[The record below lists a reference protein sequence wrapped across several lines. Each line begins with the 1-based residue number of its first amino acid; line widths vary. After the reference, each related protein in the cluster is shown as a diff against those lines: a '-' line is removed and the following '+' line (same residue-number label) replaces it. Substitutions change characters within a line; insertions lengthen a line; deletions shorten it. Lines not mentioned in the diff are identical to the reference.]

1 MPIEKQSGKSW
12 KHWREVRKYS
22 LARAIAAI
30 AYQVESMLA
39 ALNRLTQS
47 QSVSE
52 YIKMQRELIEDILK
66 YLDKFEKTGDWFHFS
81 LALDALDD
89 LKREIENQ

>member
-1 MPIEKQSGKSW
+1 
-12 KHWREVRKYS
+12 
-22 LARAIAAI
+22 
-30 AYQVESMLA
+30 
-39 ALNRLTQS
+39 
-47 QSVSE
+47 
-52 YIKMQRELIEDILK
+52 MQGELIEDILK

>member
-1 MPIEKQSGKSW
+1 
-12 KHWREVRKYS
+12 
-22 LARAIAAI
+22 
-30 AYQVESMLA
+30 MLA
-39 ALNRLTQS
+39 ARSHLTQS

-52 YIKMQRELIEDILK
+52 YIKMQSELINDIVQ
-66 YLDKFEKTGDWFHFS
+66 YLESFEKTGDWFHFS

>member
-1 MPIEKQSGKSW
+1 M
-12 KHWREVRKYS
+12 H
-22 LARAIAAI
+22 
-30 AYQVESMLA
+30 A

-52 YIKMQRELIEDILK
+52 YIKMQRELINEVLRH
-66 YLDKFEKTGDWFHFS
+66 LDKFEKTGDWYHFS

-89 LKREIENQ
+89 LKRAIENE